1 MFSDIKKSNILWG
14 RKEIFNNKFVINLD
28 ITVQTL
34 VQILFRK
41 SRIHMERRE
50 ASQFDPRKPRF
61 YELHKASDN
70 NEVGLKGCA
79 TLLVYVKDG
88 P

>member
-1 MFSDIKKSNILWG
+1 MLLSW
-14 RKEIFNNKFVINLD
+14 D
-28 ITVQTL
+28 ITLRSNVG
-34 VQILFRK
+34 VQILFRE
-41 SRIHMERRE
+41 SRELHMDRRRE

>member
-1 MFSDIKKSNILWG
+1 MKNLKPSSIFSDIKMMI
-14 RKEIFNNKFVINLD
+14 VINLD
-28 ITVQTL
+28 ITVRPNI
-34 VQILFRK
+34 V
-41 SRIHMERRE
+41 SRSV
-50 ASQFDPRKPRF
+50 SQFDPRKPRF
-61 YELHKASDN
+61 YELYKASDN